1 MNGKKVAAG
10 KGDYICIDREWKDG
24 DRVEADFPMELS
36 HRTWQVN
43 KNSVSVDYGPLTL
56 SLKIAERYVLK
67 NSAQTAIWDSRWQE
81 GADTEKWPS
90 YEIYPDSPWNYAL
103 QVESVRLKE
112 RRELK
117 PGVNP
122 FTHENVPLV
131 FEAVGRQVP
140 DWTIDEYKLCGV
152 LPYEDAVKSDVEE
165 KIELIPMGAARLRI
179 SAFPTCDQVD

>member
-1 MNGKKVAAG
+1 M
-10 KGDYICIDREWKDG
+10 
-24 DRVEADFPMELS
+24 
-36 HRTWQVN
+36 
-43 KNSVSVDYGPLTL
+43 
-56 SLKIAERYVLK
+56 
-67 NSAQTAIWDSRWQE
+67 
-81 GADTEKWPS
+81 
-90 YEIYPDSPWNYAL
+90 
-103 QVESVRLKE
+103 
-112 RRELK
+112 
-117 PGVNP
+117 NP

>member
-1 MNGKKVAAG
+1 
-10 KGDYICIDREWKDG
+10 
-24 DRVEADFPMELS
+24 MELS
-36 HRTWQVN
+36 HRIWQVN

-56 SLKIAERYVLK
+56 SLRIAERYVER
-67 NSAQTAIWDSRWQE
+67 NSAETAIWDSQWQK
-81 GADTEKWPS
+81 GADASKWPS

-103 QVESVRLKE
+103 NVESVKLRE
-112 RRELK
+112 RKELK

-122 FTHENVPLV
+122 FTHENIPLV

-152 LPYEDAVKSDVEE
+152 LPYENAVKSDVVE

-179 SAFPTCDQVD
+179 SAFPTCD